1 MINCLESDYLKELEL
16 DYVGRFRFKR
26 LVFRASFKNIWEL
39 NLFLSII
46 IRYMD
51 I

>member
-1 MINCLESDYLKELEL
+1 MINCLESDYPKELEL
-16 DYVGRFRFKR
+16 YYVGPFRFKP
-26 LVFRASFKNIWEL
+26 LAFLASFKNIWEL